1 MKAVVYRLKTG
12 LTLANVPFPEADDD
26 FIVVKVA
33 TTGFC
38 GSDHSRKEAMP

>member
-1 MKAVVYRLKTG
+1 MKPVVYRLKTG

-26 FIVVKVA
+26 FIIVKVA

-38 GSDHSRKEAMP
+38 VSDYSLKEAMP